1 MVIHEYEGRT
11 KREAVKKASEDLGVE
26 AEQLKIELLDEKS
39 KFFSFGSTVRIR
51 VYLEEEDIA
60 SEAES
65 FLQGLFKTIGTD
77 ITTRSIEEDEKVY
90 IEIISNS
97 AGLII
102 GKRGKTLEA
111 LQLLVNIIVNKK
123 GEKWKKVILDIENY
137 RDKREQTLRE
147 LAEKVAR
154 RVKKSGKPQY
164 LEPMNPFERR
174 VIHMSLQNDPHVE
187 TKSEGNG
194 NLKRIKI
201 YLKKRGKSTRSTTP
215 PSMGSASRSQR

>member
-11 KREAVKKASEDLGVE
+11 KREAVKKASEDLGVD
-26 AEQLKIELLDEKS
+26 ADSLKIELLDEKS

-51 VYLEEEDIA
+51 VYLEEEDVA

-65 FLQGLFKTIGTD
+65 FLKGLFNTIGTD
-77 ITTRSIEEDEKVY
+77 ITTRSIEEDEKIY
-90 IEIISNS
+90 IEIISDS

-111 LQLLVNIIVNKK
+111 LQLLVNIVVNKK

-174 VIHMSLQNDPHVE
+174 VIHMSLQHDPHVE

-201 YLKKRGKSTRSTTP
+201 YLKKRGKSPRSATP
-215 PSMGSASRSQR
+215 SSTGSSSRAQR